1 MKTKTQKLV
10 FSALIAGI
18 YAALTIFTMAISFQQ
33 AQIRIAEALTILP
46 FFSAYAISGLTI
58 GCFISN
64 IFSPFGLA
72 DMIFGTLATF
82 ISAIITHLIG
92 KSNFRFKRYIA
103 PLPAVLVNAVIVA
116 FEINCVMVKNP
127 MSISTIVKNAI
138 NHHASLSSIFNLS
151 FNLNINPVVFIVSML
166 WVALGELIACYVL
179 GLPLLIAIDKNKK
192 LKHYLE

>member
-58 GCFISN
+58 GCLISN

-82 ISAIITHLIG
+82 ISAVITHLIG
-92 KSNFRFKRYIA
+92 KSNLKYKKYIA

-127 MSISTIVKNAI
+127 ISISNFIKNSM
-138 NHHASLSSIFNLS
+138 NHQASLSSIFNLS
-151 FNLNINPVVFIVSML
+151 FNLRINPVVFIVSML

-192 LKHYLE
+192 LKNYLE